1 MTTRKRPI
9 QYRSVIK
16 VILVFQVLC
25 TSLFLFK
32 VVADLF
38 AIPLYFVPWSALES
52 VEILSTFGMLI
63 GVFTSFWLISLM
75 EKRSSQVE
83 ERVRAASGDFHN
95 YIQVQFN
102 AWQLT
107 PTEKIVATLVIKGF
121 SNHEIADLRGTSES
135 TVKSQLTSI
144 FKKSNMSTRQ
154 QLVSWVVEDLVEK
167 LPTEHQNRL
176 DTANGAQPA

>member
-1 MTTRKRPI
+1 MIKKRPI
-9 QYRSVIK
+9 KFSKIIRGVLI
-16 VILVFQVLC
+16 FQVVC

-32 VVADLF
+32 VIADLF
-38 AIPLYFVPWSALES
+38 AIPLFFVPWSALES

-75 EKRSSQVE
+75 EKRSTQVE

-102 AWQLT
+102 AWNLT
-107 PTEKIVATLVIKGF
+107 PTEKTVATLVIKGF
-121 SNHEIADLRGTSES
+121 SNNEIADLRGTSES
-135 TVKSQLTSI
+135 TIKSQLTSI

-167 LPTEHQNRL
+167 LPTEHQPEL
-176 DTANGAQPA
+176 DTPNGAQPA